1 MYYSAAR
8 NKRSIARKSFIRNTV
23 VSVCLLMSIGTSQV
37 VAANMRSFIEAVRRK
52 AAVVYVGS
60 VKEVRLLT
68 RTKFDIKARAVVD
81 ILAVVRGPGMNPREA
96 TIEYSSFDDKTP
108 MLEGGPQ
115 YQLRPGV
122 KVVVFANSFAST
134 IPPGYLLQ
142 GSREELLQ
150 RVVALRDA
158 LRQMSTDQ
166 LRVHEIDEGD
176 RRIQLELYEKLSA
189 YLRASK

>member
-1 MYYSAAR
+1 MYG
-8 NKRSIARKSFIRNTV
+8 KRFVPSTLV
-23 VSVCLLMSIGTSQV
+23 LVCLLTSADTSRV
-37 VAANMRSFIEAVRRK
+37 AAANMRSFIEAVRRK

-60 VKEVRLLT
+60 VKEVQQLT
-68 RTKFDIKARAVVD
+68 RTKFDIKARALVD
-81 ILAVVRGPGMNPREA
+81 VLAVVRSPGTKPREA
-96 TIEYSSFDDKTP
+96 TLEYSSSDEKTP

-122 KVVVFANSFAST
+122 KVVIFANSFAST

-158 LRQMSTDQ
+158 LSRMSPDQ
-166 LRVHEIDEGD
+166 LKVHEINEED
-176 RRIQLELYEKLSA
+176 RRIQLELYEKLCA
-189 YLRASK
+189 YLRTSK

>member
-1 MYYSAAR
+1 MG
-8 NKRSIARKSFIRNTV
+8 RKSFVPHTLIL
-23 VSVCLLMSIGTSQV
+23 VCLLVSIDTSYV
-37 VAANMRSFIEAVRRK
+37 IAANMRTFIEGVRRK
-52 AAVVYVGS
+52 ANVVYVGS
-60 VKEVRLLT
+60 VKEVHLLT

-115 YQLRPGV
+115 YQLWPGV

-142 GSREELLQ
+142 GSRDELLQ

-158 LRQMSTDQ
+158 LSQMSPDQ
-166 LRVHEIDEGD
+166 LRVHEIDEKD
-176 RRIQLELYEKLSA
+176 RRIQVELYDKLCA
-189 YLRASK
+189 HLRASK

>member
-1 MYYSAAR
+1 M
-8 NKRSIARKSFIRNTV
+8 NKKSFVRFTLV
-23 VSVCLLMSIGTSQV
+23 LASLLISTDTSQV
-37 VAANMRSFIEAVRRK
+37 IAANMRSFIEAVRRK

-60 VKEVRLLT
+60 VKEVHLLT

-96 TIEYSSFDDKTP
+96 TVEYSSYDDKTP

-115 YQLRPGV
+115 YQLGPGV

-142 GSREELLQ
+142 GSREEMLQ

-158 LRQMSTDQ
+158 LSHMSPDQ
-166 LRVHEIDEGD
+166 LKVHEINEED
-176 RRIQLELYEKLSA
+176 RRVQLELYEKLSA
-189 YLRASK
+189 YL